1 MRMNWVMAAA
11 ILAGALALLVAG
23 GASATQSGKTYSGS
37 GNWAVD
43 TPTTVMDETV
53 DVSGNIVVSST
64 FDLTN
69 VTLRFTV
76 NGSSL
81 SIIAPVGG
89 MTLQPGSGVAVIT
102 TNDPNIYYSFTIA
115 NTTSNVNI
123 QNATIDHVLNGVTV
137 NGGTQFGRY
146 FANVKVT
153 HANLFGFR
161 LTDSFATLFKV
172 NVSLD
177 FLPFI
182 KRTDWSPTVYVLTG
196 SPPGAMSCA
205 NSSVNSTQSGYY
217 YWYAYTYRCI
227 QEYWSATG
235 TAISVLRGGPW
246 FEGIETH
253 IPSLNQRLDFNLEGG
268 YTAYYNYS
276 YYMPYNTPCYQTGAY
291 PSHYAYYYNY
301 TYHSILPFLSF
312 NGTIAQDSSF
322 AMFKDVRAPTEG
334 IFLDVHYNMIN
345 TYLYT
350 YEYCGYS
357 PTVTYNYP
365 YNVYS
370 FNRIYWP
377 TAEVV
382 GVKVTNGKIGDNFN
396 GLNLTMGKT
405 GITIT
410 CDWNQPAV
418 YVGYFTASYGTFPVV
433 NAYAFWSNETYTPST
448 AAAVTRTDFT
458 LRNSVASGAGM
469 RFDRYWTYTTP
480 SQPGGAADTVFRGL
494 VTVDNVSATNMAG
507 LALEIRLVSSATSTA
522 NKFDY
527 TVNVANSLFDSS
539 RSIMV
544 LVPNQK
550 AITSNYT
557 ANFLFEKDTFR
568 NANVTPP
575 SSIPT
580 TSSGIDGENIANTY
594 IGAISVNT
602 GWHPSTLTSD
612 WYKVDVV
619 LRNNTFTN
627 MSGTLFA
634 WGYSDFL
641 FPGGATLTFQDNV
654 FRNLSYWTAPVPG
667 GGMSPPMQGGEMIK
681 APADTVT
688 FLRNTFDQVAE
699 TFGIIGAW
707 VGPNPAYPYYPFALC
722 AYYMANYAYAYWY
735 YGCSWP
741 SKTPTIIVESNS
753 FNGVTTPS
761 GAPRD
766 SAFFALPGHA
776 HALFNNNTVSNSNA
790 VFVNAFLY
798 FYSSSYRFG
807 VEDIDVTIL
816 GNTIVGQT
824 VNPPFLY
831 EDPYKGGQPMRVIN
845 NVMRDSRTALV
856 TWMWGYYAAMSASYR
871 PTENLATMIVTGN
884 TIRNSTLQTDAAIH
898 VTGRATVQNNTIE
911 NIAGWAVV
919 IDFMSKVPLFGS
931 SNTIR
936 NVTNG
941 YWIAPINTGGSQT
954 ISLSNIT
961 IPASGTSIR
970 MENANMLLLHMEFG
984 GAATPVMMVNGHA
997 DIYSS
1002 NLAVLSA
1009 AVSGGGSVSVY
1020 NEIGFSVRWGNALG
1034 ADSGVPVANAAL
1046 MTSSA
1051 QHNILS
1057 SARADAQGLVPKKM
1071 VLIWE
1076 KFSFGSVTDSRM
1088 YAPFEIL
1095 ISSSGISQTVFLP
1108 SLGPGEVP
1116 TTFQDYPSYPV
1127 LLLDTLIPTISI
1139 GSPVSGSTL
1148 GYRQILVE
1156 GHSFERGSGMDV
1168 QRLRVDA
1175 GDWIDVTQEGSATW
1189 QLTVSALSEGTHV
1202 LEAEV
1207 RDRAGNDY
1215 TTQVSF
1221 SVDLTAPWMTLTRPM
1236 QEVTYTNEPL
1246 YIVQGHVD
1254 PADSAIDVNGIR
1266 VFAEGGGDFSFE
1278 YALQDG
1284 LNVLFITASDIAGN
1298 QVTIVRSI
1306 TFDRYSPFIQV
1317 TAPIDGLKTNV
1328 KTISVVGR
1336 AEPGST
1342 VTVNGA
1348 PVAVDPQT
1356 GAFFLPNLVLEDLFD
1371 QTENLLVIRAQD
1383 AAGNAAFDNRTLTV
1397 DTRAPDI
1404 TLELDASVA
1413 SRIAAGLPVSANSVD
1428 VKGKTDSS
1436 DALVTVGGQVVP
1448 LTGLSFSRVMVLAEG
1463 SNTVEIKAMDTVGN
1477 VRTVSLRIVRD
1488 TAPPT
1493 LTIDRPETLV
1503 VLTNER
1509 TLEIRGSTNAQGATV
1524 FLTYT
1529 NAAGATIV
1537 DAIPAVPVGT
1547 PVTYR
1552 FERLIDLVPDG
1563 NVHTVT
1569 VRVVDL
1575 AGNEA
1580 SQVVSYTAKVTPP
1593 SVELD
1598 PMPTTVTDTFVWV
1611 NGSTAEGITKVRIN
1625 GQEFPVLAR
1634 AFSVRWNLPVT
1645 NGDYTFRVSVVD
1657 AAGNVGSTEATVKV
1671 TLPQQARTTAGTG
1684 GVSGELLAGAAL
1696 AVLGVSVAVL
1706 ILGWSRR
1713 KQST

>member
-1 MRMNWVMAAA
+1 MRANWVMAAA
-11 ILAGALALLVAG
+11 ILAGALALLIAG
-23 GASATQSGKTYSGS
+23 GVSATQSGKTYSGS

-43 TPTTVMDETV
+43 QPTTVMDETV

-76 NGSSL
+76 NGSTL
-81 SIIAPVGG
+81 SVIAPVGG
-89 MTLQPGSGVAVIT
+89 LTLQPGSGVAVIT
-102 TNDPNIYYSFTIA
+102 TNDPNYYFSFTIA

-137 NGGTQFGRY
+137 TGGLQTARY

-153 HANLFGFR
+153 HANQFGFR

-177 FLPFI
+177 YLPVV
-182 KRTDWSPTVYVLTG
+182 KRVDWSPLVYISTG
-196 SPPGAMSCA
+196 SPPGATSCT
-205 NSSVNSTQSGYY
+205 NSSTNYTTYGLT
-217 YWYAYTYRCI
+217 YTYHCI
-227 QEYWSATG
+227 QETWSATG
-235 TAISVLRGGPW
+235 TGVSVLRGGPW
-246 FEGIETH
+246 FDGIEVH

-268 YTAYYNYS
+268 FSAYYNY
-276 YYMPYNTPCYQTGAY
+276 TWYQGY
-291 PSHYAYYYNY
+291 PSVCSQSGQQPNMYWYYYNY
-301 TYHSILPFLSF
+301 TYHSILPFLSY
-312 NGTIAQDSSF
+312 NGTIAQDSTF
-322 AMFKDVRAPTEG
+322 GLFKDVRPPSEG
-334 IFLDVHYNMIN
+334 IYLDVHYNMIN
-345 TYLYT
+345 TYTYT

-370 FNRIYWP
+370 YNRIYWP
-377 TAEVV
+377 TADVI

-396 GLNLTMGKT
+396 NLNLSMGKT

-418 YVGYFTASYGTFPVV
+418 YIGYFTASYGTFPTV

-448 AAAVTRTDFT
+448 AALTTRTDFT
-458 LRNSVASGAGM
+458 IRNSVVTGAGM

-480 SQPGGAADTVFRGL
+480 SQAGGAADTTFRGL

-507 LALEIRLVSSATSTA
+507 LALEIRVVSLATATS

-527 TVNVANSLFDSS
+527 SVNVVNSLFDSS
-539 RSIMV
+539 RAV
-544 LVPNQK
+544 LVMIPNQK

-557 ANFLFEKDTFR
+557 ANVLFEKDTFR

-575 SSIPT
+575 ASIPT

-602 GWHPSTLTSD
+602 GWHPSTLAGD

-627 MSGTLFA
+627 MSGTLLA

-641 FPGGATLTFQDNV
+641 FPGAATLTFQDNV
-654 FRNLSYWTAPVPG
+654 FRNITYWTAPVVG
-667 GGMSPPMQGGEMIK
+667 GGMTPPMQGGEMIK
-681 APADTVT
+681 APVDTAT
-688 FLRNTFDQVAE
+688 FLRNTFDQVAV
-699 TFGIIGAW
+699 TFGIIGGW
-707 VGPNPAYPYYPFALC
+707 VGPNPAYPYYPFSIC
-722 AYYMANYAYAYWY
+722 AYYVANYAYAYWY

-776 HALFNNNTVSNSNA
+776 HVLFNNNTITNSNS

-798 FYSSSYRFG
+798 FYSSSYRFP

-816 GNTIVGQT
+816 GNTIVNQR
-824 VNPPFLY
+824 VNAPFLY

-845 NVMRDSRTALV
+845 NVMRDSQTALV
-856 TWMWGYYAAMSASYR
+856 TWMWGYYAAMSSSYR

-884 TIRNSTLQTDAAIH
+884 TIRNSTLQSDAAIH

-911 NIAGWAVV
+911 NVVGWAVV
-919 IDFMSKVPLFGS
+919 IDFMSKVPLFGDT
-931 SNTIR
+931 NTIR

-941 YWIAPINTGGSQT
+941 YWIAPINTGGGQT
-954 ISLSNIT
+954 VSLSNIT

-970 MENANMLLLHMEFG
+970 MENANLLLLHMEFG
-984 GAATPVMMVNGHA
+984 GATTPVMMVNGHA

-1002 NLAVLSA
+1002 NLGVLSA
-1009 AVSGGGSVSVY
+1009 SVSGGGSVSVY

-1034 ADSGVPVANAAL
+1034 TDSGVPVANAAL

-1051 QHNILS
+1051 QHKILG

-1076 KFSFGSVTDSRM
+1076 KFSFGSVTSATV

-1095 ISSSGISQTVFLP
+1095 ISSSGISQTVLLP
-1108 SLGPGEVP
+1108 TLGPGEVP
-1116 TTFQDYPSYPV
+1116 TTFQDYPQYPV

-1139 GSPVSGSTL
+1139 GSPVSGATL
-1148 GYRQILVE
+1148 GYREILVE
-1156 GHSFERGSGMDV
+1156 GHSFERGSGLAA

-1189 QLTVSALSEGTHV
+1189 QISISGLSEGTHV
-1202 LEAEV
+1202 LVGEV

-1221 SVDLTAPWMTLTRPM
+1221 IVDLTAPWMTLTRPM
-1236 QEVTYTNEPL
+1236 QEITFTNEPL
-1246 YIVQGHVD
+1246 YVVQGHVD

-1284 LNVLFITASDIAGN
+1284 LNVLFITAEDIAGN

-1356 GAFFLPNLVLEDLFD
+1356 GAFILPNLVLEDLFD

-1383 AAGNAAFDNRTLTV
+1383 DAGNTAFDNRTLTV
-1397 DTRAPDI
+1397 DTRAPEI

-1413 SRIAAGLPVSANSVD
+1413 SRIAAGLPVSASSVD

-1436 DALVTVGGQVVP
+1436 DALVQVGGQDVP

-1463 SNTVEIKAMDTVGN
+1463 SNSVEIKAMDTVGN
-1477 VRTVSLRIVRD
+1477 IRTITLHIVRD

-1493 LTIDRPETLV
+1493 LTIDRPESLV

-1509 TLEIRGSTNAQGATV
+1509 TMEIRGSTNAQGATV

-1537 DAIPAVPVGT
+1537 DAIPAVPVGL
-1547 PVTYR
+1547 PISYR

-1563 NVHTVT
+1563 NVHAVT

-1580 SQVVSYTAKVTPP
+1580 SQVVSYTSKVAPP
-1593 SVELD
+1593 FVELD
-1598 PMPTTVTDTFVWV
+1598 PMPTSVTQTFVWV
-1611 NGSTAEGITKVRIN
+1611 NGSTDEGITKVRIN
-1625 GQEFPVLAR
+1625 GQEFPVIAR

-1645 NGDYTFRVSVVD
+1645 SGDYTFRVSVVD
-1657 AAGNVGSTEATVKV
+1657 AAGNVGSTESTVKV

-1713 KQST
+1713 KQSM